1 MTVGLL
7 GKKVGMTQVYS
18 EDGQIVPVT
27 VIEAGPCVVLQVRT
41 VARDGYDAVQLG
53 FDDAPRD
60 KAPRS
65 VRGHVKSLGSRRAEL
80 RQSAGVEGVKKA
92 DCEPK
97 RFIREFR
104 VGQDHGLSVGDILKS
119 GHLKDLKFVDVI
131 GVTKGRGMTGVMV
144 RHNFGGLGA
153 SHGVKRVHRSPGSIG
168 QSADPSRVL
177 KGTRMAGRYG
187 GERVTVRN
195 LRLVRTDD
203 ESNVILV
210 HGAIPGPNGSYV
222 VVRRSVKN

>member
-1 MTVGLL
+1 
-7 GKKVGMTQVYS
+7 
-18 EDGQIVPVT
+18 
-27 VIEAGPCVVLQVRT
+27 
-41 VARDGYDAVQLG
+41 
-53 FDDAPRD
+53 
-60 KAPRS
+60 
-65 VRGHVKSLGSRRAEL
+65 
-80 RQSAGVEGVKKA
+80 
-92 DCEPK
+92 
-97 RFIREFR
+97 
-104 VGQDHGLSVGDILKS
+104 
-119 GHLKDLKFVDVI
+119 
-131 GVTKGRGMTGVMV
+131 
-144 RHNFGGLGA
+144 
-153 SHGVKRVHRSPGSIG
+153 VKRVHRSPGSIG